1 MNRAT
6 IIGRITKDIELR
18 YTNNNTAFS
27 SISIAINNGKDK
39 NGNERPADF
48 VSVRVWDKMAEN
60 LEKYQGKGSKILVE
74 GPIKNDS
81 YTADDGTVK
90 YVTYVRAT
98 RIMFLDSASSRNSK
112 NTAEMTYTHTST
124 SNDLTPADFEQP
136 EQKQMD
142 FMETFDPNDIPF

>member
-18 YTNNNTAFS
+18 YTSNGVAFT
-27 SISIAINNGKDK
+27 SIQVAINNGKDK
-39 NGNERPADF
+39 EGNDRPADF

-98 RIMFLDSASSRNSK
+98 KIMFLDSASSRK
-112 NTAEMTYTHTST
+112 NTAEMTYTSP
-124 SNDLTPADFEQP
+124 SNDLSPADFEQP

>member
-6 IIGRITKDIELR
+6 LIGRITKDIELR
-18 YTNNNTAFS
+18 YTSNDVAFT
-27 SISIAINNGKDK
+27 SIQVATSNGKDK
-39 NGNERPADF
+39 EGNDRPADF
-48 VSVRVWDKMAEN
+48 VNVRVWGKTAEN

-98 RIMFLDSASSRNSK
+98 RIMFLDSASNKNSK

-124 SNDLTPADFEQP
+124 SNDLSPADFEQT
-136 EQKQMD
+136 EQKQLD

>member
-18 YTNNNTAFS
+18 YTSNGVAFT
-27 SISIAINNGKDK
+27 SIQVAINNGKDK
-39 NGNERPADF
+39 EGNDRPADF

-98 RIMFLDSASSRNSK
+98 RIMFLDSASSRK
-112 NTAEMTYTHTST
+112 NTAEMTYTST
-124 SNDLTPADFEQP
+124 NNDLSPADFEQP

>member
-18 YTNNNTAFS
+18 YTSNGVAFT
-27 SISIAINNGKDK
+27 SIQVAINNGKDK
-39 NGNERPADF
+39 EGNDRPADF

-81 YTADDGTVK
+81 YTSDDGTVK

-98 RIMFLDSASSRNSK
+98 RIMFLDSASSRK
-112 NTAEMTYTHTST
+112 NTAEMTYTST
-124 SNDLTPADFEQP
+124 NNDLSPADFEQP

>member
-18 YTNNNTAFS
+18 YTSNGVAFT
-27 SISIAINNGKDK
+27 SIQVAINNGKDK
-39 NGNERPADF
+39 EGNDRPADF

-98 RIMFLDSASSRNSK
+98 RIMFLDSSSSINSK
-112 NTAEMTYTHTST
+112 NTAEMTYTST
-124 SNDLTPADFEQP
+124 SNDLSPADFEQP

>member
-6 IIGRITKDIELR
+6 LIGRITKDIELR
-18 YTNNNTAFS
+18 YTSNGVAFT
-27 SISIAINNGKDK
+27 SIQVAINNGKDK
-39 NGNERPADF
+39 EGNDRPADF

-81 YTADDGTVK
+81 YTSDDGTVK

-98 RIMFLDSASSRNSK
+98 KIMFLDSASSRK
-112 NTAEMTYTHTST
+112 NTAEMTYTST
-124 SNDLTPADFEQP
+124 SNDLSPADFEQT

-142 FMETFDPNDIPF
+142 FMETFDLNDIPF

>member
-18 YTNNNTAFS
+18 YTSNGVAFT
-27 SISIAINNGKDK
+27 SIQVAINNGKDK
-39 NGNERPADF
+39 EGNDRPADF

-98 RIMFLDSASSRNSK
+98 RIMFLDSASSRK
-112 NTAEMTYTHTST
+112 NTAEMTYTST
-124 SNDLTPADFEQP
+124 SNDLSPADFEQP

>member
-18 YTNNNTAFS
+18 YTSNGVAFT
-27 SISIAINNGKDK
+27 SIQVAINNGKDK
-39 NGNERPADF
+39 EGNDRPADF

-98 RIMFLDSASSRNSK
+98 RIMFLDSASSRK
-112 NTAEMTYTHTST
+112 NTAEMTYTST
-124 SNDLTPADFEQP
+124 SNDLSPADFEQP
-136 EQKQMD
+136 EQN

>member
-18 YTNNNTAFS
+18 YTSNGVAFT
-27 SISIAINNGKDK
+27 SIQVAINNGKDK
-39 NGNERPADF
+39 EGNDRPADF

-90 YVTYVRAT
+90 YVTYVRAKK
-98 RIMFLDSASSRNSK
+98 IMFLDSASSRNSK
-112 NTAEMTYTHTST
+112 NTAEMTYTST
-124 SNDLTPADFEQP
+124 NNDLSPADFEQP

>member
-18 YTNNNTAFS
+18 YTSNGVAFT
-27 SISIAINNGKDK
+27 SIQVAINNGKDK
-39 NGNERPADF
+39 EGNDRPADF

-81 YTADDGTVK
+81 YTSDDGTVK

-98 RIMFLDSASSRNSK
+98 KIMFLDSASSRK
-112 NTAEMTYTHTST
+112 NTAEMTYTST
-124 SNDLTPADFEQP
+124 SNDLSPADFEQT

>member
-6 IIGRITKDIELR
+6 LIGRITKDIELR
-18 YTNNNTAFS
+18 YTSNGVAFT
-27 SISIAINNGKDK
+27 SIQVAINNGKDK
-39 NGNERPADF
+39 EGNDRPADF

-81 YTADDGTVK
+81 YTSDDGTVK

-98 RIMFLDSASSRNSK
+98 KIMFLDSASSRK
-112 NTAEMTYTHTST
+112 NTAEMTYTST

>member
-18 YTNNNTAFS
+18 YTSNGVAFT
-27 SISIAINNGKDK
+27 SIQVAINNGKDK
-39 NGNERPADF
+39 EGNDRPADF

-98 RIMFLDSASSRNSK
+98 RIMFLDNASSRFSK

-124 SNDLTPADFEQP
+124 SNGLSPADFEQP

>member
-18 YTNNNTAFS
+18 YTSNGVAFT
-27 SISIAINNGKDK
+27 SIHLAINNGKDK
-39 NGNERPADF
+39 EGNDRPADF

-81 YTADDGTVK
+81 YTSDDGTVK

-98 RIMFLDSASSRNSK
+98 RIMFLDSASSRNTK

-124 SNDLTPADFEQP
+124 SNDLSPADFEQP

>member
-18 YTNNNTAFS
+18 YTPNGVAFT
-27 SISIAINNGKDK
+27 SIHLAINNGKDK
-39 NGNERPADF
+39 EGNDRPADF

-98 RIMFLDSASSRNSK
+98 RIMLLDSASSRK
-112 NTAEMTYTHTST
+112 NTAEMTYTST

>member
-18 YTNNNTAFS
+18 YTSNGVAFT
-27 SISIAINNGKDK
+27 SIQVAINNGKDK
-39 NGNERPADF
+39 EGNDRPADF

-98 RIMFLDSASSRNSK
+98 RIMFLDSASSRFSK
-112 NTAEMTYTHTST
+112 NTAEMTYTST
-124 SNDLTPADFEQP
+124 NNDLSPADFEQP

>member
-6 IIGRITKDIELR
+6 IIGRMTKDIELR
-18 YTNNNTAFS
+18 YTPNGVAFT
-27 SISIAINNGKDK
+27 SIHLAINNGKDK
-39 NGNERPADF
+39 EGNDRPADF

-98 RIMFLDSASSRNSK
+98 RIMFLDSASSRK
-112 NTAEMTYTHTST
+112 NTAEMTYTST

>member
-18 YTNNNTAFS
+18 YTPNGVAFT
-27 SISIAINNGKDK
+27 SIQVAINNGKDK
-39 NGNERPADF
+39 EGNDRPADF

-74 GPIKNDS
+74 GPIKSDS
-81 YTADDGTVK
+81 YTSDDGTVK

-98 RIMFLDSASSRNSK
+98 RIMFLDSASSRNPK

-124 SNDLTPADFEQP
+124 SNDLSPADFEQP

>member
-6 IIGRITKDIELR
+6 IVGRITKDIELR
-18 YTNNNTAFS
+18 YTSNGVAFT
-27 SISIAINNGKDK
+27 SIQVAINNGKDK
-39 NGNERPADF
+39 EGNDRPADF

-98 RIMFLDSASSRNSK
+98 RIMFLDSASSRK
-112 NTAEMTYTHTST
+112 NTAEMTYTST
-124 SNDLTPADFEQP
+124 SNDLSPADFEQP
-136 EQKQMD
+136 EQN
-142 FMETFDPNDIPF
+142 FMETFYPNDIPF

>member
-18 YTNNNTAFS
+18 YTSNGVAFT
-27 SISIAINNGKDK
+27 SIQVAINNGKDK
-39 NGNERPADF
+39 EGNDRPSDF

-98 RIMFLDSASSRNSK
+98 RIMFLDSASSRK
-112 NTAEMTYTHTST
+112 NTAEMTYTST
-124 SNDLTPADFEQP
+124 SNDLSPADFEQP

>member
-18 YTNNNTAFS
+18 YTSNGVAFT
-27 SISIAINNGKDK
+27 SIQVAINNGKDK
-39 NGNERPADF
+39 EGNDRPADF

-90 YVTYVRAT
+90 YVTYVRAKK
-98 RIMFLDSASSRNSK
+98 IMFLDSASSRNSK
-112 NTAEMTYTHTST
+112 NTAEMTYTST
-124 SNDLTPADFEQP
+124 SNDLSPADFEQP